1 MLKRK
6 QPDFLHQV
14 VRGGTLL
21 IISHFPRD
29 VVLAAD
35 ALPKFAIHASGKRH
49 CQHLAITS
57 PVNVMGAA
65 NVVKREAIFAE
76 NALDFDFLYFFHFRF
91 LSAFLLSSDLF

>member
-6 QPDFLHQV
+6 QPDFSHQV

-35 ALPKFAIHASGKRH
+35 ALPKFAIHASSKRH

-76 NALDFDFLYFFHFRF
+76 NALDFDFLYFFHF
-91 LSAFLLSSDLF
+91 

>member
-1 MLKRK
+1 MKN
-6 QPDFLHQV
+6 QV
-14 VRGGTLL
+14 VKTGTLL

-35 ALPKFAIHASGKRH
+35 GLPKFAIHASGKRH
-49 CQHLAITS
+49 RQHLAFTS
-57 PVNVMGAA
+57 AVNVMGAA

-91 LSAFLLSSDLF
+91 LSVFRLSSDLF

>member
-1 MLKRK
+1 MKN
-6 QPDFLHQV
+6 QV
-14 VRGGTLL
+14 VRGWTLL
-21 IISHFPRD
+21 IISHFPRN

-35 ALPKFAIHASGKRH
+35 ALPKFTIHASCKWH

-76 NALDFDFLYFFHFRF
+76 NALDFDFLYFFHF
-91 LSAFLLSSDLF
+91 

>member
-6 QPDFLHQV
+6 QPDSSHQV

-21 IISHFPRD
+21 IISHFPRN

-35 ALPKFAIHASGKRH
+35 ALPKFAIHASGKWH
-49 CQHLAITS
+49 CQHFTVTS
-57 PVNVMGAA
+57 PVNMMGAA
-65 NVVKREAIFAE
+65 NVVKGESVFTE